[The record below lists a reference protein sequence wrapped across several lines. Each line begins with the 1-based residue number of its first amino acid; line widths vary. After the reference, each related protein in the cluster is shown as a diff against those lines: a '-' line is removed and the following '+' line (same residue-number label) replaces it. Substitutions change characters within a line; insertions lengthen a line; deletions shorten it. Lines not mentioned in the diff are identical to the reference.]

1 MSIKELKARVSLPY
15 ACHDGWI
22 AQVPGYDALT
32 GVFADFPHDAFEPV
46 PASPARGEVIE
57 ALRTLW
63 QPWSLFPFA
72 TAHDRAAML
81 SAIFTAVCRC
91 SLDIAPGYLA
101 DAPSQGVGKS
111 KSMSALG
118 ALIRGSRAPVTPWV
132 AGSGSET
139 ELAKKL
145 VSLLVAGIDYV
156 AFDNVTGVMSSSVLS
171 ALLTDGALSERLL
184 GGNVWYSGEAR
195 MFVCASSNN
204 ASLDRDLSRRFVRV
218 RIDPGIERPNSR
230 AFPFDPVELARS
242 ERMNIARAVLVLIRA
257 YHCAGAPRSGT
268 GDAGFSQWDSLIRQ
282 CVLWIGESGLAE
294 ESGIGTLGDP
304 AHSIIEQAG
313 VDDPDT
319 AALCMLLE
327 GARLVLDDPFTARD
341 LVRVYTAAEH
351 STATDDDRVLVRDG
365 LGAMLAGKR
374 DVTAIA
380 VGRVLA
386 FRRDRIVRGLVLREL
401 GEDRNGSKLW
411 GVRTA

>member
-15 ACHDGWI
+15 ACSDGRI
-22 AQVPGYDALT
+22 VQVPGYDVQT
-32 GVFADFPHDAFEPV
+32 GVFADFAPDAFEPV
-46 PASPARGEVIE
+46 PVSPTRAEIVE

-63 QPWSLFPFA
+63 RPWSLFPFA

-81 SAIFTAVCRC
+81 SAILTAVCRC

-101 DAPSQGVGKS
+101 DAPLQSSGKS

-118 ALIRGSRAPVTPWV
+118 AVIRGSRAPVTPWV
-132 AGSGSET
+132 SGSGSES

-156 AFDNVTGVMSSSVLS
+156 AFDNVTGTMSSSVLS

-204 ASLDRDLSRRFVRV
+204 ASLDRDLSRRFIRV
-218 RIDPGIERPNSR
+218 RIDPGVERANSR
-230 AFPFDPVELARS
+230 NFPFDPIDVALS
-242 ERMNIARAVLVLIRA
+242 ERMNIARAVLVVIRA
-257 YHCAGAPRSGT
+257 FHVAGAPCGGS
-268 GDAGFSQWDSLIRQ
+268 GDAGFSQWNRLVRQ
-282 CVLWIGESGLAE
+282 CVLWVGDTGYGGD
-294 ESGIGTLGDP
+294 SGIGTLGDP

-319 AALCMLLE
+319 VALRMLLQGLMLTADGE
-327 GARLVLDDPFTARD
+327 PFGARKLLTWYSTPDGDGNEGLG
-341 LVRVYTAAEH
+341 LVRE
-351 STATDDDRVLVRDG
+351 G

-374 DVTAIA
+374 DVTAVA
-380 VGRVLA
+380 VGRALMY
-386 FRRDRIVRGLVLREL
+386 RRDRITRGLVLHQR
-401 GEDRNGSKLW
+401 GTDRNGSALW
-411 GVRTA
+411 TVGTA